1 LDGVSI
7 CGGEATLQPGLYDFA
22 KKVKEMG
29 FAVKLD
35 TNGRDRQIVKR
46 MVNDGILDYVA
57 VDLKHALPS
66 YYKAVGVEQNEEFYH
81 SYEKLLQFLLES
93 NVDYEYRTTVAKGLH
108 SADDIEAMAY
118 YIR

>member
-7 CGGEATLQPGLYDFA
+7 CGGEPTLQSDLYDFA

-35 TNGRDRQIVKR
+35 TNGRDWQIVKR

-66 YYKAVGVEQNEEFYH
+66 YYKAVGVEPRILGEEFYH
-81 SYEKLLQFLLES
+81 SFQKLLQFLLEGK
-93 NVDYEYRTTVAKGLH
+93 VDYEYRTTVAK
-108 SADDIEAMAY
+108 
-118 YIR
+118 